1 MQGCFKFRA
10 MSSLPIMSPPPPHS
24 LTHPTFLIFPSLET
38 RFYDQI
44 FDMQKID
51 RKWFHCVHTRCV
63 HAKLPAHNKCLFPPP
78 STVAHSPP
86 EPFHTNLHSA
96 LSLPLSTNKTK
107 VSQAALWLC
116 CNCGTLTDY
125 TGFFPPNGISK
136 EYSLLILADTD
147 IMK

>member
-1 MQGCFKFRA
+1 MN
-10 MSSLPIMSPPPPHS
+10 SLPIMFPPLPHPPNLLHF
-24 LTHPTFLIFPSLET
+24 PIFGDEYVRPNIWHAK
-38 RFYDQI
+38 DQ
-44 FDMQKID
+44 QKMVTY
-51 RKWFHCVHTRCV
+51 VHTRCV

-86 EPFHTNLHSA
+86 EPFLTNLHSA

-125 TGFFPPNGISK
+125 TGFFPPKGISK